1 MDNETNLELMQLE
14 RERRE
19 GKQMISD
26 YQSKMSLSLLGD
38 MGEDI
43 TEVINGR
50 RTVDVGIKKT
60 VLFKIKCF
68 FLRLLNAL

>member
-26 YQSKMSLSLLGD
+26 YQNKMSLSLLGD

-50 RTVDVGIKKT
+50 RTVDVGRTKT